1 MVWEDFLI
9 LFALRMVE
17 LMNPELLAAIINFLS
32 QLASLFEKH
41 PHVGGSAQKL
51 NTIINASAAAIQGV
65 DSVLNN
71 PSVDTPTPPA
81 PVAPTSPTTGEII
94 ANASQPPKS

>member
-1 MVWEDFLI
+1 
-9 LFALRMVE
+9 
-17 LMNPELLAAIINFLS
+17 MNPELLAAIINFLS
-32 QLASLFEKH
+32 QLASLFESH

-71 PSVDTPTPPA
+71 PPVATPIPPVLPA

-94 ANASQPPKS
+94 ANASQPQRFTTSKILT